1 MFGDWLKQRRKT
13 LDLTQAE
20 LARQAA
26 CSPVTIEKI
35 ESGQRRPSKQLIDLL
50 ATALKMDPAEREGF
64 ALAARTGRAPEPA
77 APAAPPQRHRR
88 ILNLSAPPTRL
99 IGRRLIW
106 RRPNKF

>member
-1 MFGDWLKQRRKT
+1 MPALLLHSEMFGDWLKQRRKT

-50 ATALKMDPAEREGF
+50 AEALRIDPVEREGF
-64 ALAARTGRAPEPA
+64 ALAARAGRAPAPA
-77 APAAPPQRHRR
+77 SPAAPPPGRARVR
-88 ILNLSAPPTRL
+88 SGGSA
-99 IGRRLIW
+99 GR
-106 RRPNKF
+106 